1 MVSDN
6 HTPSLINKSTYNK
19 LNYDTVKNNLTT
31 LKVNTPA
38 LDIIN
43 GSNIMFIY
51 SLTSNPQ
58 SKNLS
63 KTNYFSLLE

>member
-1 MVSDN
+1 MVMDN
-6 HTPSLINKSTYNK
+6 HVPSLINKTTYK
-19 LNYDTVKNNLTT
+19 LNHDTIKNNLTT
-31 LKVNTPA
+31 LKVNTPT

-51 SLTSNPQ
+51 TLTSNPQ
-58 SKNLS
+58 SKNLY